1 MITDDYEYYRR
12 QSKPDLLKA
21 LAAITEEQKRNGELN
36 STQMEETYRM
46 LAPMLSDGQ
55 RRTLR
60 ALIDE
65 LK

>member
-1 MITDDYEYYRR
+1 MITDEYEYYRR

-21 LAAITEEQKRNGELN
+21 LAVMTEEQKKKGELSN
-36 STQMEETYRM
+36 AQMEETYRM

-55 RRTLR
+55 RKTLR